1 MAARLVTICKRSD
14 SISSILKAL
23 HWLPVSKR
31 IDYTI
36 LLITYKSLYHSSSRY
51 LHQNFKIHVPVRNL
65 RSASQFQLFVPKT
78 NTSWGDRAYANVAQ
92 KLWNGIPGAV
102 VAQWIRPRT
111 LNHEVPGSN
120 LGSGSSALWQGTL
133 SSLPSPSERT

>member
-1 MAARLVTICKRSD
+1 MGYITEQHAVSNVTVEPC
-14 SISSILKAL
+14 
-23 HWLPVSKR
+23 
-31 IDYTI
+31 Y
-36 LLITYKSLYHSSSRY
+36 
-51 LHQNFKIHVPVRNL
+51 Q
-65 RSASQFQLFVPKT
+65 
-78 NTSWGDRAYANVAQ
+78 
-92 KLWNGIPGAV
+92 GAV